1 MSAADFTA
9 TTLETA
15 MANVTA
21 GTQQQVVG
29 LNTALQADYLV
40 LFNNW
45 AQRVIAG
52 QAPEI
57 NPPQPPDAYIV
68 GYFIDSTNSTARWAY
83 PVSGN
88 QPVCVMPPLPVLP
101 QTAPPAPPPAGTA
114 SAQVGSKQNVP
125 VGDTMPLG
133 YKATAPDGAVWQK
146 MASLTPFGTAY
157 YYERVA

>member
-1 MSAADFTA
+1 MSATDFQA

-21 GTQQQVVG
+21 GTQQQVTG
-29 LNTALQADYLV
+29 LNTALQCDYLV
-40 LFNNW
+40 VFSNW
-45 AQRVIAG
+45 ALRVTAG

-68 GYFIDSTNSTARWAY
+68 GYFIDATNSNAKWAY
-83 PVSGN
+83 PVMGTI
-88 QPVCVMPPLPVLP
+88 PVCAMPPLPVVP
-101 QTAPPAPPPAGTA
+101 TTQPAPASTAPA
-114 SAQVGSKQNVP
+114 SIGSKQNVP
-125 VGDTMPLG
+125 IGDTMPVG
-133 YKATAPDGAVWQK
+133 YKATTADGSVWQK